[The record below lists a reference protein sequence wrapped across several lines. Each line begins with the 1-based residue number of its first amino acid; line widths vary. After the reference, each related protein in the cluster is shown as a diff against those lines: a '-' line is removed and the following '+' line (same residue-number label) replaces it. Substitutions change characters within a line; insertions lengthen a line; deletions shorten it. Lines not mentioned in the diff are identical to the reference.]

1 MTDTEG
7 AQQPPALGLPSAGSI
22 KAHPDSLRA
31 VAGALQGVLGEIDS
45 VLPALKELGDA
56 VVHEA
61 SNGTIDGS
69 PAPQFSPLLEALGTA
84 NGKVTTNVEQL
95 RSNVARDAEIL
106 LKLADSI
113 DGNEQA
119 NAARIANI

>member
-7 AQQPPALGLPSAGSI
+7 AQPSPLGLPSAGSI

-31 VAGALQGVLGEIDS
+31 TASSLLSVVRDIDS
-45 VLPALKELGDA
+45 LVPEVKGLTEATAK
-56 VVHEA
+56 EA
-61 SNGTIDGS
+61 STGTVDGS
-69 PAPQFSPLLEALGTA
+69 PAPQFSPLLEALATA
-84 NGKVTTNVEQL
+84 GGKVATNIEQL
-95 RSNVARDAEIL
+95 RANVAKDAEIL